1 MKRKEFIHDTEV
13 HAQALS
19 DLEGCSGAYLAS
31 IKATI
36 DDLKSTNSAI
46 TGRKA
51 IVVELIKEL
60 TDIEKK
66 LDKLKADNQDKID
79 AFLSLLDGFEVLE
92 LARTGIAGLSR
103 GLEGIS
109 DQMN

>member
-1 MKRKEFIHDTEV
+1 MKRKEFIHDVEA
-13 HAQALS
+13 HAQSLS
-19 DLEGCSGAYLAS
+19 DLEGCSSAYLES

-46 TGRKA
+46 TGRQA

-60 TDIEKK
+60 TEIEHK

-79 AFLSLLDGFEVLE
+79 TLMVAFKPAD
-92 LARTGIAGLSR
+92 
-103 GLEGIS
+103 
-109 DQMN
+109 

>member
-1 MKRKEFIHDTEV
+1 MKKEFIHDTEV

-19 DLEGCSGAYLAS
+19 DLEGCCGAYLAS

-46 TGRKA
+46 TGRQA

-60 TDIEKK
+60 TEIENK

-79 AFLSLLDGFEVLE
+79 TLMVAFKPAD
-92 LARTGIAGLSR
+92 
-103 GLEGIS
+103 
-109 DQMN
+109 

>member
-13 HAQALS
+13 QAQSLS
-19 DLEGCSGAYLAS
+19 DLEGCSSAYLAS

-36 DDLKSTNSAI
+36 EYLKATNSAI
-46 TGRKA
+46 TGRQA

-79 AFLSLLDGFEVLE
+79 VLMVAFKPAD
-92 LARTGIAGLSR
+92 
-103 GLEGIS
+103 
-109 DQMN
+109 

>member
-1 MKRKEFIHDTEV
+1 MKKEFIHDKEV

-36 DDLKSTNSAI
+36 EDLKSTNSAI

-51 IVVELIKEL
+51 VIVELIQDL
-60 TDIEKK
+60 TEIENK
-66 LDKLKADNQDKID
+66 LDKLQADNQDKID
-79 AFLSLLDGFEVLE
+79 ALMVAFKPAD
-92 LARTGIAGLSR
+92 
-103 GLEGIS
+103 
-109 DQMN
+109 

>member
-79 AFLSLLDGFEVLE
+79 TLMVAFKPAD
-92 LARTGIAGLSR
+92 
-103 GLEGIS
+103 
-109 DQMN
+109 